1 MHPGGLRLTERAA
14 RLCGLAPGDSLI
26 DVGCGQGASVGFLRD
41 NLGLRAVGID
51 MDAAGLPYPDGIF
64 DAAMFEC
71 VLSVLPD
78 AGAALRE
85 ARRVVRAGG
94 RLIVSD
100 VYHKDAGTP
109 WSADGLRTIV
119 ESAGFGVIVSED
131 HTPALVTYRAE
142 RYAAGE
148 RTSGCAPRGL
158 GYILL
163 IAARENGSVASHE

>member
-1 MHPGGLRLTERAA
+1 MTERAA
-14 RLCGLAPGDSLI
+14 RLCGLSSGDSII
-26 DVGCGQGASVGFLRD
+26 DVGCGPGASVGFLR
-41 NLGLRAVGID
+41 NRLGLRAVGID
-51 MDAAGLPYPDGIF
+51 TDAACLPYPDGFF

-85 ARRVVRAGG
+85 ARRVVRKGG
-94 RLIVSD
+94 RLIMSD
-100 VYHKDAGTP
+100 VYGKGSGSP

-119 ESAGFGVIVSED
+119 ENSGFSVIVSED

-148 RTSGCAPRGL
+148 RASGNATRGL
-158 GYILL
+158 GYMLL
-163 IAARENGSVASHE
+163 IAARESGSVASHE